1 MSDNWGD
8 TFLET
13 VIDSEAK
20 RFKLDPTVVCR
31 IGRGAQNTVVLADNQ
46 VSRNHAMVQCMET
59 GEYYLT
65 DLGSRNGTFV
75 NQRRATTPVILRPGD
90 RITVGSHEFV
100 FHGGA
105 QPEQAA
111 RMEAGETVVDFA
123 QRLITVLV
131 VDIRDFT
138 GLSSRLPEDKLSEI
152 INAFMRESGTV
163 LSSKGA
169 WAQKYIGDAVMA
181 IWLHRTDEPDLHD
194 ILAVFDALSQL
205 FEIAGRMQAQFG
217 LDAPIRIGAGVN
229 TGAAC
234 VGNMG
239 SEAAADYTALSD
251 AVNLSFR
258 LESATKEIG
267 RDIALGP
274 ASYEF
279 LTAQTG
285 VGDVFELHTMQLKGY
300 REPKKVYATTLAS
313 LPAVLEGLREKAN
326 PSADGTTQDAE
337 IA

>member
-1 MSDNWGD
+1 MSENCGE
-8 TFLET
+8 TFLEA
-13 VIDSEAK
+13 VIGSEVK
-20 RFKLDPTVVCR
+20 RFSLDPTSVCR
-31 IGRGAQNTVVLADNQ
+31 IGRGAQNTIVLADNQ

-65 DLGSRNGTFV
+65 DLGSRNGTFI
-75 NQRRATTPVILRPGD
+75 NQRRATTPVILRAGD
-90 RITVGSHEFV
+90 HITIGGQEFT
-100 FHGGA
+100 FHGGRQA
-105 QPEQAA
+105 EQAT

-131 VDIRDFT
+131 ADIRDFT
-138 GLSSRLPEDKLSEI
+138 GLSRRLPEDKLSEVI
-152 INAFMRESGTV
+152 SAFMRESGTV

-181 IWLHRTDEPDLHD
+181 IWLHRADEPEPQD
-194 ILAVFDALSQL
+194 ILAVFEALSHL
-205 FEIAGRMQAQFG
+205 FEIAGRMQQQFG
-217 LDAPIRIGAGVN
+217 LDAPIRIGAGIN

-267 RDIALGP
+267 CDLALGP
-274 ASYEF
+274 ASHDF
-279 LTAQTG
+279 LAGQIG
-285 VGDVFELHTMQLKGY
+285 PSDLFNLHTMQLKGY
-300 REPKKVYATTLAS
+300 REPKKVFAAARSS
-313 LPAVLEGLREKAN
+313 LPVILEGLRRRLDRGAE
-326 PSADGTTQDAE
+326 GTTQDAE
-337 IA
+337 VA